1 VYFLRVLPETL
12 RAVAGDGSVKA
23 GWIYT
28 TPIPIIGR
36 NRAMK
41 HTSDP
46 PPREPLTN
54 PFKMFMYPDVFILLF
69 FNGTFYAVFYGVT
82 ASLSISFEDTY
93 PYLTQTD
100 IGLCFLAI
108 GGGMFLGT
116 TVTGKLMDAYYRKI
130 RDSRNPPA
138 QTEPKTIDSD
148 TGAEAFPIEQV
159 RLQLMPYLIVIY
171 TSCVIGYG
179 WSLQAKT
186 CIAVPL
192 VLQFISAF
200 YYTLLYHVAQPL
212 TNASCSRSY
221 SC

>member
-1 VYFLRVLPETL
+1 MYFLRVLPETL
-12 RAVAGDGSVKA
+12 RAVAGDGSV
-23 GWIYT
+23 IYT
-28 TPIPIIGR
+28 PPMPIVGR
-36 NRAMK
+36 NRVMK
-41 HTSDP
+41 HTSDA
-46 PPREPLTN
+46 PPREPFKN
-54 PFKMFMYPDVFILLF
+54 PFKMFLYPDVFILLF
-69 FNGTFYAVFYGVT
+69 FNGTLYAVFYGVT

-100 IGLCFLAI
+100 IGLCFLAL

-130 RDSRNPPA
+130 RDNRNSQA

-148 TGAEAFPIEQV
+148 TRAEAFPIEQV

-186 CIAVPL
+186 FIAVPL
-192 VLQFISAF
+192 ILQFISAF
-200 YYTLLYHVAQPL
+200 YDTCYTIF
-212 TNASCSRSY
+212 N
-221 SC
+221 

>member
-1 VYFLRVLPETL
+1 V
-12 RAVAGDGSVKA
+12 GNGSVEA

-28 TPIPIIGR
+28 PPVPIVGR

-41 HTSDP
+41 HTGDL
-46 PPREPLTN
+46 PPRRPLTN
-54 PFKMFMYPDVFILLF
+54 PFTLFTYPDVFILLF

-82 ASLSISFEDTY
+82 ASLSISFEGTY

-116 TVTGKLMDAYYRKI
+116 TLTGKLMDAHYQKI
-130 RDSRNPPA
+130 KANRVSQG
-138 QTEPKTIDSD
+138 QTEPEKSINSD
-148 TGAEAFPIEQV
+148 ACAESFPIE
-159 RLQLMPYLIVIY
+159 RTRFQLMPYLVVMF

-186 CIAVPL
+186 SIAVPL

-200 YYTLLYHVAQPL
+200 YTLLYHFAQPL
-212 TNASCSRSY
+212 TNVSCSGSH

>member
-1 VYFLRVLPETL
+1 V
-12 RAVAGDGSVKA
+12 GNGSVEA

-28 TPIPIIGR
+28 PPVPIVGR

-41 HTSDP
+41 HTGDL
-46 PPREPLTN
+46 PPRRPLTN
-54 PFKMFMYPDVFILLF
+54 PFTLFTYPDVFILLF

-82 ASLSISFEDTY
+82 ASLSISFEGTY

-116 TVTGKLMDAYYRKI
+116 TLTGKLMDAHYQKI
-130 RDSRNPPA
+130 KANRVSQG
-138 QTEPKTIDSD
+138 QTEPKKSINSD
-148 TGAEAFPIEQV
+148 TCAESFPIE
-159 RLQLMPYLIVIY
+159 RTRFQLMPYLVVMF

-186 CIAVPL
+186 SIAVPL

-200 YYTLLYHVAQPL
+200 YTLLYHFAQPL
-212 TNASCSRSY
+212 TNVSCSGSH